1 MFKRAVVID
10 TTRPS
15 ISPLIKKERPLIS
28 PLISPLIKK
37 ERKMER
43 SDWLLLIAAANE
55 MDQWLMESFPT
66 TAHTLSLPFQL

>member
-1 MFKRAVVID
+1 MD
-10 TTRPS
+10 TTCPL
-15 ISPLIKKERPLIS
+15 ISPLIKKAR